1 MTRGRISDIHVTGES
16 EDMTAKE
23 KLLMWSQQTTEGYV
37 GVRCENFTTCWRDGR
52 LFNAIIHKYRYCF
65 LKGRRRR
72 AAATSTTRGRLTAA
86 PAIPPEGDYPQL
98 PPPAH
103 EGDYL
108 LHLSPPP
115 EEPKLP
121 PRVSSCRR
129 LPRVNSCPV
138 LSSLHRL
145 GLSSLHRLWLSS
157 LPGGHLLPGGFDVA
171 SGRVYHTTVS
181 LSAASGATGSMSK
194 EPALALSAL
203 PGITNRANDY
213 TQDVDIKWVEYQN
226 MVNYLSQWIRHHVT
240 IMSDRT
246 FPNNPVELKA
256 LYNQYLQFKETEIPP
271 KENDK
276 TRIKHLYKLLEDAK
290 RLESGIQFQNEAEIA
305 GYLLE
310 CESLLRQQVV
320 DIQILLDGKFYLA
333 DQLVQRVSKIRDDLL
348 AIKSECS
355 SVYSKGRT
363 LTTEQTKMMI
373 SGITQSLNSGFSQ
386 NMNPSLNTAMTPGL
400 QPTLVQ
406 SYVTGMDSAALQ
418 ALKLMQIRKPLMKSS
433 LADPNLTEEEV
444 NMNFVQDL
452 LNWVEEMQVQLDR
465 SEWGS
470 DLPTVE
476 THLENHKSVHRAIED
491 FQMSL
496 KEAKFSEIQMT
507 SPHKYNYSER
517 LSKLENQYGKLL
529 NSSRN
534 RQKYLESLHEF
545 VSRATQEIIWLNEK
559 EEEEVAYDWSDRN
572 SNMAKKR
579 DYHADLMRELDEKER
594 VIKSVQDVAERL
606 LLENHPARLTIEDL
620 MRELDEK
627 ERVIKSVQD
636 VAERLLLENH
646 PARLTI
652 EAYRAAM
659 QTQWGWILQLCS
671 CVEQHLNENAVY
683 FEFFNDAKESMD
695 YLKNLQDTI
704 QRKYVCDRTSSLHKL
719 EDLVQES
726 MDEKEQL
733 LQYRSTVA
741 SLVGRAKG
749 IVQLKPRNPD
759 GTIRNSLPV
768 QAICDYRQ
776 IEITIFKEDECIL
789 ANNSYRAKW
798 KVISPTGNEA
808 MVPSVCFTIPPP
820 NNEAI
825 ETVSRIEQ
833 LYQNVLTLWHRS
845 HINMKSVVS
854 WHYLMNDIEA
864 IQNSNVAS
872 IKTMLPGEHQ
882 QVLSNLQ
889 SHLENFLEDSQESE
903 VFTVFDRGQLE
914 REVVNCKQHYEDLLK
929 SAEREEHEESVYN
942 LFISEVRNFRM
953 RLENY
958 EERLIRQIRA
968 PLERDDL
975 QESVRRI
982 AEQEKS
988 KKELDRLK
996 EDLETMQ
1003 EKCEVF
1009 VSEAASSPS
1018 VPTLSSELNVVVQNM
1033 NQVYSMSSIYL
1044 EKLKTVSL
1052 VVKNTQGAE
1061 ALVKLYEAKLCE
1073 EDAVNADTKAI
1084 ETVVSTLKL
1093 WRTEIDEKREVF
1105 HALEDELQKAR
1116 AISDRMFKM
1125 HNERDFDLDW
1135 HKEKADQLAER
1146 WQHVHSQIENR
1157 LRDLEC
1163 ICKSLKYYKDTY
1175 EPLDDWIKEV
1185 EDTQRKMQENQP
1197 EDSKA
1202 LAELLNQQKL
1212 LVSEIEMKQ
1221 SKIDECQKYSEQY
1234 SAAVKDYELQLMTYR
1249 AMVDS
1254 QQKSPVK
1261 RRRMQSSSDVIIQ
1274 ETRKAV
1280 RVVDQSTWSENME
1293 QQKAVNDN
1301 EILKLRQRVR
1311 ELEYALEQTKKQK
1324 DQLEQELPRV
1334 IAAAENELKKQRSII
1349 DDLTLQK
1356 TKAAYEAKQYRLE
1369 LETTV
1374 KKKAAAEQEL
1384 ERTRQL
1390 TLQSESKKEAV
1401 EQKLRVLKKEIEDNT
1416 MARRKMEEHLRRKD
1430 TDVQDLEMQKRTLEI
1445 ELKRKESAEEHLLR
1459 QIKQMEQSWENQSES
1474 KMQLDENRYSVIQ
1487 ESVQQSAFPNN
1498 GQYLNSDMEIVFRK
1512 EQELK
1517 IVEVLQQRVDDLTLG
1532 KQKVENDIQNLKSEL
1547 NSLQLQ
1553 KNAADEKAQL
1563 FKDRLDESNN
1573 KLKHLQL
1580 ELQQRSSSESS
1591 YVQNF
1596 REIES
1601 GLLNSKQQTEQFRQE
1616 SNQLKKSIYR
1626 LQEEMKSLQ
1635 REKTSSEQE
1644 VQFYKTEV
1652 EGLKEQLKIQHNSLL
1667 QRTNSEQESSQ
1678 KTKYLEQK
1686 LTNSQA
1692 EVDQLKFKVNEL
1704 TRTNTKSET
1713 ELINLKL
1720 QIDSLQQEKVFFEQ
1734 KLQSH
1739 IGEAGNLRELLAKVK
1754 EELSLKTKAQQEIQ
1768 SKSRSL
1774 ESELEKRNI
1783 LVNQLKEKVEELKR
1797 MNNETERSMTNL
1809 KVEIDKLNMENSSKQ
1824 QQSQI
1829 FKSQVDS
1836 LKSQSKILEEEL
1848 LKKNKAAQEFQLKL
1862 RNFDDE
1868 MKKAA
1873 ELQQKMKGLSM
1884 TNISCD
1890 RDIRNLKSELS
1901 SANMVKKLA
1910 DQKVL
1915 AQKVEIDDLNVRLKN
1930 VAEEL
1935 KRETAEVQKTRSK
1948 IKELETELQK
1958 CKLASEVEL
1967 LALQKEKS
1975 TAQEKVQSQT
1985 AEVILLKQRLEK
1997 AQEELKQRQNEEITD
2012 KEKAKNLEEGLEK
2025 CREMVE
2031 DLKIKVGIQKKGHE
2045 QQLQLLQGEMEQK
2058 MKLQES
2064 AVKLEFDKKSRE
2076 QSYSTETSER
2086 ENKYLRQEIEQLKA
2100 FNQNILKNKL
2110 ETQKELDMLLLKVGQ
2125 AEKEKTVAKHEL
2137 QNSKTHIS
2145 QLENE
2150 KIKLKANI
2158 SQADNIRKEMSV
2170 ENTKLK
2176 QTLAESER
2184 KHALVEQEA
2193 RLLREQIASSRK
2205 EVSSLKEKLSKLE
2218 AAVSAESRKVNEMA
2232 TRQQNQK
2239 SQQDSKELVLRKKAD
2254 SEIES
2259 LRKLA
2264 ESEKAKCDLLTK
2276 ELQITKKLATS
2287 NEETKKK
2294 LEEELR
2300 MIKFS
2305 SEKSVEEEKKE
2316 HGEKVSKLLN
2326 WVSNMKKTNIKEEKP
2341 LQDDKNA
2348 PKDTSYKPQVSMEE
2362 VATKKEQIAEALRT
2376 TQLMLVK
2383 HSDKMTEEE
2392 RQVTKQ
2398 ELKSLEQA
2406 YNDLSQQSVD
2416 QLPQP
2421 QSRLD
2426 EQAYQTIEGLIDLE
2440 TGAVFSVCRS
2450 MQKGLID
2457 YTTGINLL
2465 EAQLITSGLIL
2476 PEFSM
2481 CLDVDDA
2488 FKHGLVDEQTYTH
2501 LQEMNEANRCILS
2514 AKYAS
2519 EPIPVIAAL
2528 RDGII
2533 SEQLAIRMIE
2543 MQLATG
2549 GLRVMYTGDIINLE
2563 KAFQSGLI
2571 PPPLFLK
2578 ILEREDICKDLIDP
2592 NTAEKVSLIQLVQ
2605 RSLVHEETGLRLLP
2619 VKKGEDGKI
2628 ALKSG
2633 REVSILQAVHEGL
2646 IDQETMFRLLG
2657 AQLFAGGITDPTTNC
2672 KLNVEEAVQE
2682 GLIDQDT
2689 ACGILSYQA
2698 QNGGIINPRSGE
2710 RLTVDE
2716 AVQCNLI
2723 TSSSALLVL
2732 EKQKAFMGLIWPH
2745 SGEICTLSTSIQ
2757 HEVITNELAYKLLSN
2772 RQKIAALYIPE
2783 SSEVVSIENATTSEI
2798 IDSNTAGVLNSI
2810 VIPDTILG
2818 IDDLDEKIAT
2828 WVSSCDLQL
2837 VSSHESQQNQEISE
2851 LKNTNL
2857 PSSSEAKQLLI
2868 SYLMINSYMDPKSG
2882 QRVLIY

>member
-1 MTRGRISDIHVTGES
+1 MHSNLANCSSISSVSNSTLTSIDSTENLLFAPCGQIDTSLVFKNDLVNGSRLEMLQQIASRVQRDCVAGE
-16 EDMTAKE
+16 D
-23 KLLMWSQQTTEGYV
+23 KLVLA
-37 GVRCENFTTCWRDGR
+37 R
-52 LFNAIIHKYRYCF
+52 NA
-65 LKGRRRR
+65 
-72 AAATSTTRGRLTAA
+72 
-86 PAIPPEGDYPQL
+86 
-98 PPPAH
+98 
-103 EGDYL
+103 
-108 LHLSPPP
+108 
-115 EEPKLP
+115 
-121 PRVSSCRR
+121 
-129 LPRVNSCPV
+129 
-138 LSSLHRL
+138 
-145 GLSSLHRLWLSS
+145 
-157 LPGGHLLPGGFDVA
+157 
-171 SGRVYHTTVS
+171 
-181 LSAASGATGSMSK
+181 
-194 EPALALSAL
+194 
-203 PGITNRANDY
+203 
-213 TQDVDIKWVEYQN
+213 
-226 MVNYLSQWIRHHVT
+226 
-240 IMSDRT
+240 
-246 FPNNPVELKA
+246 
-256 LYNQYLQFKETEIPP
+256 LQS
-271 KENDK
+271 
-276 TRIKHLYKLLEDAK
+276 DAK
-290 RLESGIQFQNEAEIA
+290 RLESGVQFQNEAEIA

-348 AIKSECS
+348 ALKSECS

-386 NMNPSLNTAMTPGL
+386 NMNSGLNTGLSQGLTPTLTPGLMPGLSPGLTSSFTSSLTPCLTPSLTPAMTPGL
-400 QPTLVQ
+400 QPTSVQ

-444 NMNFVQDL
+444 NMSFVQDL

-476 THLENHKSVHRAIED
+476 THLENHKSVHRAIEE

-496 KEAKFSEIQMT
+496 KEAKYSEIQMT
-507 SPHKYNYSER
+507 SAQKHNYSEK
-517 LSKLENQYGKLL
+517 LSRLENQYGKLL

-534 RQKYLESLHEF
+534 RQKYLESLQEF
-545 VSRATQEIIWLNEK
+545 VSRATWELIWLNEK

-594 VIKSVQDVAERL
+594 VIKSVQD
-606 LLENHPARLTIEDL
+606 
-620 MRELDEK
+620 M
-627 ERVIKSVQD
+627 
-636 VAERLLLENH
+636 AERLLLENH

-659 QTQWGWILQLCS
+659 QTQWGWILQLCG
-671 CVEQHLNENAVY
+671 CVEQHLNENTVY

-704 QRKYVCDRTSSLHKL
+704 QRKYGCDRTSSLHKL

-776 IEITIFKEDECIL
+776 IEITIYKEDECIL

-833 LYQNVLTLWHRS
+833 LYQNVLTLWHHS

-864 IQNSNVAS
+864 IQNGNVAS

-889 SHLENFLEDSQESE
+889 SHLESFLEDSQESE
-903 VFTVFDRGQLE
+903 VFTVSDRGQLE
-914 REVVNCKQHYEDLLK
+914 REVVICKQYYEDLLK

-958 EERLIRQIRA
+958 EERLIRWLRA

-1009 VSEAASSPS
+1009 VSQAASSPS

-1084 ETVVSTLKL
+1084 ETVMSTLKL

-1116 AISDRMFKM
+1116 AVSDRMFKM

-1146 WQHVHSQIENR
+1146 WQNVHSQIENR

-1175 EPLDDWIKEV
+1175 EPLDDWIKEM

-1234 SAAVKDYELQLMTYR
+1234 SASVKDYELQLMTYR
-1249 AMVDS
+1249 AMVGS

-1261 RRRMQSSSDVIIQ
+1261 RRRIQSSSDVIIQ
-1274 ETRKAV
+1274 EFMDLRTRYTALVTLMTQYVKFASDTLKRTEEEEKRKAV
-1280 RVVDQSTWSENME
+1280 RVADQSTWSENME

-1301 EILKLRQRVR
+1301 EIINLRQRLR
-1311 ELEYALEQTKKQK
+1311 ELEYALEQIKKQK

-1334 IAAAENELKKQRSII
+1334 IAAAENELKKQRNII
-1349 DDLTLQK
+1349 DDITLQK
-1356 TKAAYEAKQYRLE
+1356 TKVEYEAKQYRLE

-1384 ERTRQL
+1384 ERARQL

-1430 TDVQDLEMQKRTLEI
+1430 TDVQDLEMQKRTLEM
-1445 ELKRKESAEEHLLR
+1445 ELKTKESSEEHLLR
-1459 QIKQMEQSWENQSES
+1459 QIKQLEQSWKNQSES
-1474 KMQLDENRYSVIQ
+1474 RMLLDENRYSVIR

-1498 GQYLNSDMEIVFRK
+1498 GQYLNSDMEIVFKK

-1517 IVEVLQQRVDDLTLG
+1517 KVEVLQQKVDDLTVG

-1547 NSLQLQ
+1547 NSIQLQ
-1553 KNAADEKAQL
+1553 KNASDEKAQL

-1596 REIES
+1596 REMES
-1601 GLLNSKQQTEQFRQE
+1601 GLLNSKQQAEQFRQE
-1616 SNQLKKSIYR
+1616 SNQLKKSIYH
-1626 LQEEMKSLQ
+1626 LQEDMKSLQ
-1635 REKTSSEQE
+1635 RENTSFEQE

-1667 QRTNSEQESSQ
+1667 QRNNSEQESSQ

-1704 TRTNTKSET
+1704 SRTNTKSET

-1734 KLQSH
+1734 KLQSQ
-1739 IGEAGNLRELLAKVK
+1739 IGEAGSLRELLAKAK
-1754 EELSLKTKAQQEIQ
+1754 EEISLKTKAQQEIQ
-1768 SKSRSL
+1768 SKSRNL

-1809 KVEIDKLNMENSSKQ
+1809 KVEIDKLNLENSSKQ

-1862 RNFDDE
+1862 RNYDDE

-1884 TNISCD
+1884 TNISSE
-1890 RDIRNLKSELS
+1890 RDIRKLKSELS
-1901 SANMVKKLA
+1901 SANMAKKLA
-1910 DQKVL
+1910 DQKVQ

-1930 VAEEL
+1930 AEEEL
-1935 KRETAEVQKTRSK
+1935 KRETAAVQKTQSK
-1948 IKELETELQK
+1948 LKELETELQK
-1958 CKLASEVEL
+1958 CKLASEVEI

-1975 TAQEKVQSQT
+1975 TAQEKVRSQT

-1997 AQEELKQRQNEEITD
+1997 AQEELKQRQKEEITS
-2012 KEKAKNLEEGLEK
+2012 KEKATNLEEGLGK

-2031 DLKIKVGIQKKGHE
+2031 DLKIKLDIQKKGHE

-2125 AEKEKTVAKHEL
+2125 AEKEKTAAKHEL

-2150 KIKLKANI
+2150 KIKLKASV
-2158 SQADNIRKEMSV
+2158 SQADNIRKEMSM

-2176 QTLAESER
+2176 QSLAERER
-2184 KHALVEQEA
+2184 EQALVEQEA
-2193 RLLREQIASSRK
+2193 KLLREQIASSRK
-2205 EVSSLKEKLSKLE
+2205 EVSSLKEKLSKIE
-2218 AAVSAESRKVNEMA
+2218 AAVCAESRKVNEMV

-2264 ESEKAKCDLLTK
+2264 ESEKAKRDLLTK

-2305 SEKSVEEEKKE
+2305 SEMAKVEQTDEIRKLKLEKESILNETEMLKNIRRDFDGEFKNLEKSYSVQNSQSIPILSQHTDIHHVISQKDFAVQRQTTSKSDLGNSVRMEMTSNNGDLFSVHHLAMLGASKALQSQGNTFKQMDWSQNWNEEKWKFQGLRYYVNARQLVE
-2316 HGEKVSKLLN
+2316 ATLLESDTVKKLELGLLT
-2326 WVSNMKKTNIKEEKP
+2326 V
-2341 LQDDKNA
+2341 D
-2348 PKDTSYKPQVSMEE
+2348 E
-2362 VATKKEQIAEALRT
+2362 VQ
-2376 TQLMLVK
+2376 
-2383 HSDKMTEEE
+2383 
-2392 RQVTKQ
+2392 
-2398 ELKSLEQA
+2398 KSLERFISKKSAIAGLYLDSSKKKMTLMDAANKGFIAKSYALEFLEAQA
-2406 YNDLSQQSVD
+2406 ATGFIIDPMSGNAYTVEEALQKGAVEDDNKVKLVDAEKSVTGYLHAGKTLSVFQAIENRILERQKGKKIIEAQIATGGVIDPQRSIRLPAEIAVNQGFLNSVTLKHLYEPGSNPRGFHNPNTGQAMYYSELIPMCVYD
-2416 QLPQP
+2416 IDGGVLLLPIGDRHVSSSSPAKGHRVSVIDSSIGTEMTAYEAYRNQHIDKKMYLEL
-2421 QSRLD
+2421 S
-2426 EQAYQTIEGLIDLE
+2426 EQECEWKETAITDSAGVSIQYVTDFKSGRQFNIEDALRQGLINQTELTKYKEGKLAITELADLLISRHIKPKVDNSPIA
-2440 TGAVFSVCRS
+2440 GIWDAFSNKRLSIYKALQQNLVERFTA
-2450 MQKGLID
+2450 IR
-2457 YTTGINLL
+2457 LL
-2465 EAQLITSGLIL
+2465 EAQACTGGIYDPSTGKK
-2476 PEFSM
+2476 
-2481 CLDVDDA
+2481 CL
-2488 FKHGLVDEQTYTH
+2488 
-2501 LQEMNEANRCILS
+2501 
-2514 AKYAS
+2514 
-2519 EPIPVIAAL
+2519 
-2528 RDGII
+2528 I
-2533 SEQLAIRMIE
+2533 SEALEKGLLDEALARQIQQSEHAYTGIVDPQSKVTLSLTEAMKMNLFTKDVGFRCLE
-2543 MQLATG
+2543 FQCLTG
-2549 GLRVMYTGDIINLE
+2549 GLIEADSSNRVPISEAVRRGIIDTATALKLQDE
-2563 KAFQSGLI
+2563 KYH
-2571 PPPLFLK
+2571 
-2578 ILEREDICKDLIDP
+2578 
-2592 NTAEKVSLIQLVQ
+2592 T
-2605 RSLVHEETGLRLLP
+2605 RSLTCPKTKRKISFKDALDRAVFDHHTGLRLLEAFKP
-2619 VKKGEDGKI
+2619 QGV
-2628 ALKSG
+2628 
-2633 REVSILQAVHEGL
+2633 
-2646 IDQETMFRLLG
+2646 G
-2657 AQLFAGGITDPTTNC
+2657 A
-2672 KLNVEEAVQE
+2672 
-2682 GLIDQDT
+2682 
-2689 ACGILSYQA
+2689 
-2698 QNGGIINPRSGE
+2698 
-2710 RLTVDE
+2710 
-2716 AVQCNLI
+2716 
-2723 TSSSALLVL
+2723 
-2732 EKQKAFMGLIWPH
+2732 
-2745 SGEICTLSTSIQ
+2745 STSR
-2757 HEVITNELAYKLLSN
+2757 Y
-2772 RQKIAALYIPE
+2772 YI
-2783 SSEVVSIENATTSEI
+2783 
-2798 IDSNTAGVLNSI
+2798 
-2810 VIPDTILG
+2810 
-2818 IDDLDEKIAT
+2818 
-2828 WVSSCDLQL
+2828 W
-2837 VSSHESQQNQEISE
+2837 
-2851 LKNTNL
+2851 
-2857 PSSSEAKQLLI
+2857 
-2868 SYLMINSYMDPKSG
+2868 SY
-2882 QRVLIY
+2882 